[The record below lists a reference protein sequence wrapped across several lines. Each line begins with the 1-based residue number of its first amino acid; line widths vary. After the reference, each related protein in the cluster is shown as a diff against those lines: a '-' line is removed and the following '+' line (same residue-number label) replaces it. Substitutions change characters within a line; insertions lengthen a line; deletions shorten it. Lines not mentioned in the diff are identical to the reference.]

1 MSEPPSTSGGDRE
14 RARGDARPDRDLAAR
29 ADREVASLERQ
40 IDVSLR
46 RADEAASG
54 RAVVRRRSPGLIA
67 AFVIVT
73 LLFLAAAG
81 LAAYLWRTTDEWRAE
96 ADQRGELATML
107 AAQRD
112 ELAGELSQAER
123 DLEAT
128 ENQLLEVQDR
138 LLALADERA
147 QTGDELELTRLVASD
162 VASVASQLERC
173 ALGQDQLID
182 QLLTVLEQLENYDP
196 ESVAEGGR
204 QASEQLNSVCD
215 EALQGIE
222 DLRDRLGVE

>member
-1 MSEPPSTSGGDRE
+1 MSEPHGTSGGDRE
-14 RARGDARPDRDLAAR
+14 RARGDARPGRDLAAR
-29 ADREVASLERQ
+29 ADREAASLERQ

-46 RADEAASG
+46 RADAAASG
-54 RAVVRRRSPGLIA
+54 RAVVRRRSPALVA

-73 LLFLAAAG
+73 LLFLATAG
-81 LAAYLWRTTDEWRAE
+81 LAAYLWRTTDEWRVE
-96 ADQRGELATML
+96 ADQRAELATML

-138 LLALADERA
+138 LLSLADERA

-162 VASVASQLERC
+162 VASVASQLEGC

-182 QLLTVLEQLENYDP
+182 QLITVLEQLENYDP

-204 QASEQLNSVCD
+204 QASEQLNAVCD